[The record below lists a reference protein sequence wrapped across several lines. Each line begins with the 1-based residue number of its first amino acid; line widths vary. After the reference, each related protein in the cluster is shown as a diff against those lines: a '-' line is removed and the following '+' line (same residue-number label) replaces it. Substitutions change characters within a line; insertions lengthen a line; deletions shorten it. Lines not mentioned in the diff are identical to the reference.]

1 MEEGDHQGRHT
12 RDALIRYAGTQV
24 NTAVV
29 LNFRIDADYAEP
41 RGGFRP
47 VKVTCVWDEGGVEK
61 RDEHIATK
69 AAETCTIQ
77 CAAKPVMKSLVV
89 ELVP

>member
-12 RDALIRYAGTQV
+12 RDALIRFAGTQV

-29 LNFRIDADYAEP
+29 LNFRIDADYA
-41 RGGFRP
+41 
-47 VKVTCVWDEGGVEK
+47 
-61 RDEHIATK
+61 
-69 AAETCTIQ
+69 
-77 CAAKPVMKSLVV
+77 KPVMKSLVV